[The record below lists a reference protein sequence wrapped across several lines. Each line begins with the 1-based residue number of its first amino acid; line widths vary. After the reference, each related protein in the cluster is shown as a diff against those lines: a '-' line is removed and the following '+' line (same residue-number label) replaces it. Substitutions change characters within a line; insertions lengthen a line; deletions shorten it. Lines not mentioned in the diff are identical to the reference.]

1 MGYDIKEVSKEL
13 GVSEKSI
20 LKRIKDKNFKEYIY
34 MKNGQVYIKDDGIK
48 YILDNS
54 SKEEMFIEN
63 ITKIK
68 EIEEVKDR
76 QIFYLNKE
84 IEILRLEKEHT
95 AEMLSSTK
103 ELLEK
108 REKEILRLKERLR
121 SMEVLEGRYN
131 ELYSKMSENLRG
143 KEPRKKEKKKFWLKF

>member
-34 MKNGQVYIKDDGIK
+34 MKNGQIYIKDDGIK

-63 ITKIK
+63 ITRIK

-76 QIFYLNKE
+76 QILYLNKE
-84 IEILRLEKEHT
+84 IEILKLEKEHT

-108 REKEILRLKERLR
+108 RDKEIVRLKERLQ

-131 ELYSKMSENLRG
+131 ELYSKMSENLRV